1 MACFGRGVS
10 YVMNSRKSKPKD
22 YGARFT
28 LNWRKEVIMN
38 IFNRLVVIVLL
49 VAGMIVLPVVLV
61 LVPAR
66 PDLVAIIGQ
75 QGLSLLKAIG
85 EQNQFLFI
93 LGGILSAV
101 LTFIICGLLLW
112 LELRRPYG
120 KVVRVQKVSGDEA
133 KVTTDSIARRL
144 EYNIDQLADIISV
157 RPKVMAKGKGV
168 QIQLDVETSPEVD
181 VPAKTEEISKVARE
195 VIEERMGL
203 KLAGKLEIHIKHAPY
218 PKDWSVVKKT
228 PALDSGNQKPIPLE

>member
-1 MACFGRGVS
+1 
-10 YVMNSRKSKPKD
+10 
-22 YGARFT
+22 
-28 LNWRKEVIMN
+28 MN

-49 VAGMIVLPVVLV
+49 VVSMIVLPVVLV

-66 PDLVAIIGQ
+66 LDIVTTIGEE
-75 QGLSLLKAIG
+75 GLSRLADIG
-85 EQNQFLFI
+85 GQNQILFI
-93 LGGILSAV
+93 LGGASLAV

-112 LELRRPYG
+112 LELRRPHG
-120 KVVRVQKVSGDEA
+120 KVVRIQKVSGDEA

-144 EYNIDQLADIISV
+144 EYNIDQLAEVISV
-157 RPKVMAKGKGV
+157 KPKVMAKGKGV
-168 QIQLDVETSPEVD
+168 HVRLNVETSPEID

-203 KLAGKLEIHIKHAPY
+203 KLVGKLEISIKHVPY

-228 PALDSGNQKPIPLE
+228 PAPDSGHEESIPLE

>member
-1 MACFGRGVS
+1 
-10 YVMNSRKSKPKD
+10 MN
-22 YGARFT
+22 
-28 LNWRKEVIMN
+28 V
-38 IFNRLVVIVLL
+38 FNRLVVIVLL
-49 VAGMIVLPVVLV
+49 VVGMIVLPVVLV
-61 LVPAR
+61 LVPTR
-66 PDLVAIIGQ
+66 PDLVTIIGQ
-75 QGLSLLKAIG
+75 QGLSLLKAFG
-85 EQNQFLFI
+85 EPNRFLFI

-101 LTFIICGLLLW
+101 LVFVVCGLLLW

-144 EYNIDQLADIISV
+144 EYNIDQLAEIISV
-157 RPKVMAKGKGV
+157 RPRVMAKGKGV
-168 QIQLDVETSPEVD
+168 QIRLDVETSPEVD

-218 PKDWSVVKKT
+218 PKDWSAVKKM
-228 PALDSGNQKPIPLE
+228 PAPGSGDQESTALE